1 MSGTNL
7 SITLKAFDKSV
18 NIGTAGVVSI
28 STDEIPSHISD
39 ATAEVQVSL
48 AAFNSLFAFHTDYN
62 DVTDVMANDKFHY
75 VHYESIP
82 KSIGAESSFD
92 ISPAWV
98 TSSPVAST
106 NSFGGS
112 FLPSQKRVK
121 HDYVRR
127 LSQLLFNT
135 EYGVDL
141 FTNEEALYVSVG
153 EALNKA
159 LLQCFADL
167 EKVSTHGDLA
177 SFPELKGDENHKY
190 LLNDYGGNGSTHQN
204 ICYDLLNMV
213 LKSCPERFVNLPS
226 MEITNS
232 ALLEQLNGNIH
243 KLYRIPFI
251 DGDSVMIRVA
261 LKPAKDIRDSND
273 VIVTPGQNWFG
284 EPQITINSNLVN
296 KVDVERSYTIKLVL
310 KISPNNS
317 DEAINPPVL

>member
-1 MSGTNL
+1 MPPANL

-28 STDEIPSHISD
+28 STDIIPNHVSD

-48 AAFNSLFAFHTDYN
+48 DAFKSLFAFHTDYN
-62 DVTDVMANDKFHY
+62 DVNDVIANDKFHY

-82 KSIGAESSFD
+82 TSIGAGSNFD

-98 TSSPVAST
+98 TSSPIASL
-106 NSFGGS
+106 NSFGAS
-112 FLPSQKRVK
+112 FLQSQKRVK

-141 FTNEEALYVSVG
+141 LTNEEAVYASVG

-159 LLQCFADL
+159 LLQCFTDL
-167 EKVSTHGDLA
+167 VNVSTHGSLA
-177 SFPELKGDENHKY
+177 SKPLLKGEEDHRY
-190 LLNDYGGNGSTHQN
+190 LLNDYGGNGSTHEN

-226 MEITNS
+226 MEITDS
-232 ALLEQLNGNIH
+232 ALLEQLNGNTH

-261 LKPAKDIRDSND
+261 LKPAKDIVDSNN
-273 VIVTPGQNWFG
+273 VVVTPGQNWFG
-284 EPQITINSNLVN
+284 EPQISINNVLVN

-310 KISPNNS
+310 KANPNNS
-317 DEAINPPVL
+317 DAAIDV